1 MGDLPP
7 GDEGRGNEHKNAM
20 ESRYI
25 TGRKVGNMLRSV
37 GMGGDGGMLSN
48 TNNDNIDVDTGLQD
62 EAQEDECR

>member
-7 GDEGRGNEHKNAM
+7 GDEGRGNECKNAM

-25 TGRKVGNMLRSV
+25 TGRKVGNVLRSV
-37 GMGGDGGMLSN
+37 GIGGDKGMLSN

-62 EAQEDECR
+62 EAQEDECQ